1 MKIKRFLVALCG
13 LFALVSL
20 NSCGYNTMVSQDE
33 NVKGKW
39 AQVENAYQ
47 RRADLVPN
55 LVNTVKGAAKHE
67 ESTLTAVVEARAK
80 ATSVT
85 INADDLS
92 EENIAKFQKVQD
104 EFSGSLSRL
113 LASVEAYPDLKAN
126 QNFLE
131 LQAQLEGTENRIST
145 ERRSYNEAVQQ
156 YNTTVRSF
164 PNNLMAGMFGFK
176 AKGTFTAARV
186 RIKRQRYHSNS
197 KLLGMNRMMD
207 DAAFVEAHHPF
218 FYRVLISLDPLNLE

>member
-1 MKIKRFLVALCG
+1 MKMKRFLVALCG

-176 AKGTFTAARV
+176 AKGTFTAAPGSDKAPTV
-186 RIKRQRYHSNS
+186 S
-197 KLLGMNRMMD
+197 
-207 DAAFVEAHHPF
+207 F
-218 FYRVLISLDPLNLE
+218 

>member
-1 MKIKRFLVALCG
+1 MKRFLVALCG

-85 INADDLS
+85 INADDLT

-104 EFSGSLSRL
+104 QFSGSLSRL

-156 YNTTVRSF
+156 FNTTVRSF

-176 AKGTFTAARV
+176 AKGTFTAAPGSDKAPTV
-186 RIKRQRYHSNS
+186 S
-197 KLLGMNRMMD
+197 
-207 DAAFVEAHHPF
+207 F
-218 FYRVLISLDPLNLE
+218 

>member
-1 MKIKRFLVALCG
+1 MKMKRFLVALCG

-85 INADDLS
+85 INADDLT

-104 EFSGSLSRL
+104 QFSGSLSRL

-156 YNTTVRSF
+156 FNTTVRSF

-176 AKGTFTAARV
+176 AKGTFTAAPGSDKAPTV
-186 RIKRQRYHSNS
+186 S
-197 KLLGMNRMMD
+197 
-207 DAAFVEAHHPF
+207 F
-218 FYRVLISLDPLNLE
+218 

>member
-1 MKIKRFLVALCG
+1 MKRFLVALCG

-104 EFSGSLSRL
+104 QFSGSLSRL

-156 YNTTVRSF
+156 FNTTVRSF

-176 AKGTFTAARV
+176 AKGTFTAAPGSDKAPTV
-186 RIKRQRYHSNS
+186 S
-197 KLLGMNRMMD
+197 
-207 DAAFVEAHHPF
+207 F
-218 FYRVLISLDPLNLE
+218 

>member
-55 LVNTVKGAAKHE
+55 LVNTVKGAAQHE

-176 AKGTFTAARV
+176 AKGTFTAAPGSDKAPTV
-186 RIKRQRYHSNS
+186 S
-197 KLLGMNRMMD
+197 
-207 DAAFVEAHHPF
+207 F
-218 FYRVLISLDPLNLE
+218 

>member
-80 ATSVT
+80 AASVT

-164 PNNLMAGMFGFK
+164 PNNLMAGVFGFK
-176 AKGTFTAARV
+176 AKGTFTAAPGSDKAPTV
-186 RIKRQRYHSNS
+186 S
-197 KLLGMNRMMD
+197 
-207 DAAFVEAHHPF
+207 F
-218 FYRVLISLDPLNLE
+218 

>member
-1 MKIKRFLVALCG
+1 MKMKRFLIALCG

-176 AKGTFTAARV
+176 AKGTFTAAAGSDKAPTV
-186 RIKRQRYHSNS
+186 S
-197 KLLGMNRMMD
+197 
-207 DAAFVEAHHPF
+207 F
-218 FYRVLISLDPLNLE
+218 

>member
-1 MKIKRFLVALCG
+1 MKRLLVAFFG
-13 LFALVSL
+13 LMVALSFS
-20 NSCGYNTMVSQDE
+20 SCGYNTMVSQDE

-80 ATSVT
+80 ATSITVDPTNLNEET
-85 INADDLS
+85 IAQY
-92 EENIAKFQKVQD
+92 QKVQD
-104 EFSGSLSRL
+104 QFSGSLSKL
-113 LASVEAYPDLKAN
+113 MATVEAYPDLKAN

-145 ERRSYNEAVQQ
+145 ERRAYNEAVQ
-156 YNTTVRSF
+156 
-164 PNNLMAGMFGFK
+164 
-176 AKGTFTAARV
+176 
-186 RIKRQRYHSNS
+186 
-197 KLLGMNRMMD
+197 
-207 DAAFVEAHHPF
+207 
-218 FYRVLISLDPLNLE
+218 

>member
-39 AQVENAYQ
+39 AQVENAFHG
-47 RRADLVPN
+47 RADLVPN

-176 AKGTFTAARV
+176 AKGTFTAAPGTDKAPTV
-186 RIKRQRYHSNS
+186 S
-197 KLLGMNRMMD
+197 
-207 DAAFVEAHHPF
+207 F
-218 FYRVLISLDPLNLE
+218 

>member
-1 MKIKRFLVALCG
+1 MKMKRFLVALCG

-80 ATSVT
+80 ATSVN

-104 EFSGSLSRL
+104 QFSGSLSRL

-156 YNTTVRSF
+156 FNTTVRSF

-176 AKGTFTAARV
+176 AKGTFTAAPGSDKAPNV
-186 RIKRQRYHSNS
+186 S
-197 KLLGMNRMMD
+197 
-207 DAAFVEAHHPF
+207 F
-218 FYRVLISLDPLNLE
+218 

>member
-1 MKIKRFLVALCG
+1 MKRFLVALCG

-131 LQAQLEGTENRIST
+131 LQAQLEGTENRISI
-145 ERRSYNEAVQQ
+145 ERRAYNEAVQQ

-176 AKGTFTAARV
+176 AKGTFTAAPGSDKAPTV
-186 RIKRQRYHSNS
+186 S
-197 KLLGMNRMMD
+197 
-207 DAAFVEAHHPF
+207 F
-218 FYRVLISLDPLNLE
+218 